1 MFNRIRQV
9 LLVSPLVFLAACAT
23 ITTGTDHT
31 ILVESEPAGATCIL
45 QRNDS
50 NIGAVNPTPGSVRIS
65 KSRHDLLVRCERAD
79 YQATSRLVTASF
91 QAMTAGNI
99 LIGGVVGLAADLAS
113 GAAVTYPDSIK
124 VVLWPASFPS
134 ADERTAFYEARRA
147 EARADFQQRYDKA
160 RGACGGRMDQNCQ
173 QRLTEL
179 QTAYRDEL
187 RLLIE
192 RRRRTPI
199 KS

>member
-1 MFNRIRQV
+1 VPVRIRQL
-9 LLVSPLVFLAACAT
+9 LLVSQLAFLAACAT
-23 ITTGTDHT
+23 VTTGTEHT
-31 ILVESEPAGATCIL
+31 ILVESEPAGATCLL

-65 KSRHDLLVRCERAD
+65 KSRHDLLVKCERAD
-79 YQATSRLVTASF
+79 HQATSRLITASF
-91 QAMTAGNI
+91 QAMTAGN
-99 LIGGVVGLAADLAS
+99 LLVGGVVGLATDLAS
-113 GAAVTYPDSIK
+113 GAAVTYPDSVN
-124 VVLWPASFPS
+124 VVLWPTSFPS

-147 EARADFQQRYDKA
+147 EARADYQQRYEKA

-179 QTAYRDEL
+179 RAGYQEEL
-187 RLLIE
+187 RLLVE

>member
-1 MFNRIRQV
+1 MPVRIRQL
-9 LLVSPLVFLAACAT
+9 LLVSQLAFLAACAT
-23 ITTGTDHT
+23 VTTGTEHT
-31 ILVESEPAGATCIL
+31 ILVESEPAGATCLL

-65 KSRHDLLVRCERAD
+65 KSRHDLLVKCERAD
-79 YQATSRLVTASF
+79 HQATSRLVTASF
-91 QAMTAGNI
+91 QAMTAGN
-99 LIGGVVGLAADLAS
+99 LLVGGVVGLATDLAS
-113 GAAVTYPDSIK
+113 GAAVTYPDSVN
-124 VVLWPASFPS
+124 VVLWPTSFPS

-147 EARADFQQRYDKA
+147 EARADYQQRYEKA

-179 QTAYRDEL
+179 RAGYQEEL
-187 RLLIE
+187 RLLVE